1 MSVLPVPFE
10 FFTLSVSKKEI
21 ISVVFFSL
29 LRTDIQVYVSW
40 YYLNFTFIFYI
51 FKDAYYD
58 SDLYK
63 NSNLTNVLCL
73 FMLLS
78 KPVDCLQKTA
88 LTMTVYHALHT
99 PLSFTQFTLVQRVL
113 FF

>member
-21 ISVVFFSL
+21 ISVGFFSL

-63 NSNLTNVLCL
+63 NSNLTNGYCASLCYYL
-73 FMLLS
+73 NQLIVYRKLL
-78 KPVDCLQKTA
+78 
-88 LTMTVYHALHT
+88 
-99 PLSFTQFTLVQRVL
+99 
-113 FF
+113 